1 MRANARHRAH
11 ALVWVGA
18 VKEVGAYDSGN
29 QEISMTTI
37 DGKEHT
43 LPILDVAGQIYEE
56 MEKTGALARELGMSF
71 VLVIKDMKARTG
83 MTQAMIGQLANLPCR
98 HSEYITDVMTGK
110 ASGLVV
116 QLVALIVLGF
126 MLLVRSEGTDVL
138 EITEMNGHSRGEFQM
153 AKRQRKE
160 SEKNLLVKYDPH
172 RDHLVQQYKT
182 VLVRHGNG
190 KATPDDADFTV
201 VAEATYGTI
210 HASPDIH
217 HDKVLA
223 ALKALSKDDLFKQS
237 KAVGRKWWGQ
247 SGGKGKRTATVL
259 RADFKAALAKTTA
272 DAAAASEGEL

>member
-1 MRANARHRAH
+1 MGNVMTFTFFASVWWTRPA
-11 ALVWVGA
+11 AL
-18 VKEVGAYDSGN
+18 
-29 QEISMTTI
+29 
-37 DGKEHT
+37 
-43 LPILDVAGQIYEE
+43 VAGQIYEE

-98 HSEYITDVMTGK
+98 HSEYITDVMTGR

-126 MLLVRSEGTDVL
+126 MLLDRSEGTDML

-272 DAAAASEGEL
+272 DAAAASEGGL

>member
-1 MRANARHRAH
+1 MNYLEGTANLVAVCCGCALLEPDRNAPHILTFALSHLKRLCHRI
-11 ALVWVGA
+11 
-18 VKEVGAYDSGN
+18 VKVKN
-29 QEISMTTI
+29 TTTASTCS
-37 DGKEHT
+37 T
-43 LPILDVAGQIYEE
+43 LA
-56 MEKTGALARELGMSF
+56 T
-71 VLVIKDMKARTG
+71 
-83 MTQAMIGQLANLPCR
+83 TQAMIGQLANLPCR
-98 HSEYITDVMTGK
+98 HSEYITDVMTGR

-126 MLLVRSEGTDVL
+126 MLLDRSEGTDML

-190 KATPDDADFTV
+190 KATPDDADFTA